1 MFINFILVII
11 GGGLGSAARFGL
23 SAWVNQLM
31 QVRSVFPYGT
41 LTVNLAGSFLA
52 GLVWGL
58 STETTM
64 KPETRIFLLVGFL
77 GGFTT
82 FSSYALESYNLFNN
96 GEIKNALINIFV
108 NNIGS
113 LLLVIAGVILARY
126 ILKGSR
132 GGI

>member
-1 MFINFILVII
+1 MAINFLLVII
-11 GGGLGSAARFGL
+11 GGGIGSFARFGL
-23 SAWVNQLM
+23 STWVNQLM
-31 QVRSVFPYGT
+31 QVKTIFPYGT
-41 LTVNLAGSFLA
+41 LTVNLLGSFMA

-64 KPETRIFLLVGFL
+64 KPETRIFLLVGFM

-96 GEIKNALINIFV
+96 GEVKNAFINILV

-113 LLLVIAGVILARY
+113 LLLVFAGIVLAKY
-126 ILKGSR
+126 ALKVLKG
-132 GGI
+132 GI

>member
-1 MFINFILVII
+1 LLNFFLVLI
-11 GGGLGSAARFGL
+11 GGSIGSVSRFGL
-23 SAWVNQLM
+23 SNLVNSLM
-31 QVRSVFPYGT
+31 QGRFIFPYGT
-41 LTVNLAGSFLA
+41 LVVNLAGSFLA

-64 KPETRIFLLVGFL
+64 KPETRVFLLVGFM

-96 GEIKNALINIFV
+96 GEINAAVINVLV

-113 LLLVIAGVILARY
+113 LILVFAGVMLAKY
-126 ILKGSR
+126 LSKVLR

>member
-1 MFINFILVII
+1 MLTNFILVVI
-11 GGGLGSAARFGL
+11 GGGIGSAARYGL
-23 SAWVNQLM
+23 STWANQAM
-31 QVRSVFPYGT
+31 QSGSIFPYGT
-41 LTVNLAGSFLA
+41 LAVNLTGSFLA

-64 KPETRIFLLVGFL
+64 KPETRIFLLVGFM

-96 GEIKNALINIFV
+96 GEVKNALINILV

-113 LLLVIAGVILARY
+113 ILLVIAGVVLAKY
-126 ILKGSR
+126 ILKGLR